1 MAARY
6 KRTTTKTGPY
16 SSRTVTHSSAGTR
29 VTTSSKPPGS
39 PTRRT
44 TSVNLKTGS
53 TRLTHTTRTGGGW
66 NTTSTESRIKGKL
79 RSHSRKRR
87 RKSSG
92 IFGFK
97 FWIFTIIIVYI
108 LLQ

>member
-1 MAARY
+1 MAAKY

-16 SSRTVTHSSAGTR
+16 STRTVTISGAGTR

-44 TSVNLKTGS
+44 NSVNLKTGS
-53 TRLTHTTRTGGGW
+53 SRVTHTTRTGGGW
-66 NTTSTESRIKGKL
+66 YTTSVNSVIRSKPKL
-79 RSHSRKRR
+79 GRSRR

-92 IFGFK
+92 FFGFK
-97 FWIFTIIIVYI
+97 FWLFTFIILFI
-108 LLQ
+108 LL